1 MYELISEHDDVERLC
16 LWMSLH
22 YDLEMRQH
30 YRRQKTLQSV
40 GYFEEHLMVLVM
52 YMERL

>member
-1 MYELISEHDDVERLC
+1 MCELISEHDDVERLY

-30 YRRQKTLQSV
+30 YRRQRMLQSV
-40 GYFEEHLMVLVM
+40 EYSDERQTEQVM
-52 YMERL
+52 CMER

>member
-1 MYELISEHDDVERLC
+1 MYELISEHEVDVKLF

-30 YRRQKTLQSV
+30 YRRQRMLQSV
-40 GYFEEHLMVLVM
+40 EYSDEHLTEQVM
-52 YMERL
+52 FMER